1 MFLRLSGKIKYLWP
15 FLLIISVN
23 LVYLYYL
30 LIDSR
35 YFFYDD
41 FTGLTFSVP
50 RSYTQII
57 SDSLASRDIDRHKI
71 LGYMATKWLYS
82 NFGTNV
88 DAYFTFNFLIHTS
101 NSLLLF
107 LLLKRI
113 TNNVK
118 LSVILASV
126 FAYRFYLWWFS
137 NIHTL
142 MAAGFSFT
150 TIHLWLNY
158 IKSGKK
164 INYLWMWLILPLLVY
179 SYGPGFFVYPALLP
193 FTIFFNKNLV
203 LKKLLPLVPIIL
215 LLGIYFIF
223 YTQVGDSQLRFSD
236 PQGVYYRPLTVG
248 TFLNVHT
255 QYLHSLNRYIP
266 LSLLSLSLIS
276 LSLLLLNLSRT
287 RSVFL
292 LAAFLIAIAPNSFFL
307 NHTMFY
313 YLYFPITFILL
324 FFAEL
329 LQRRRW
335 LWALVIFLILFN
347 PVQGIYKILFR
358 IKHPSVHFE
367 KQAMAKIVRAAE
379 SVINNQVSQ
388 VRLSNWDVTP
398 NLNHAIDYQALPY
411 FLSSSKKFDYH
422 YSYSRDT
429 QILTLTPIR

>member
-203 LKKLLPLVPIIL
+203 LKKLLLLAPFII
-215 LLGIYFIF
+215 LLGIYFVF
-223 YTQVGDSQLRFSD
+223 YTRVGDSQLRFAD
-236 PQGVYYRPLTVG
+236 PQGNYYRPINLSTFMNVQSQYITAINSVIPFSNFALILITSILLFLSYIFPLSI
-248 TFLNVHT
+248 TFL
-255 QYLHSLNRYIP
+255 
-266 LSLLSLSLIS
+266 IS
-276 LSLLLLNLSRT
+276 Y
-287 RSVFL
+287 F
-292 LAAFLIAIAPNSFFL
+292 FAIAPNSFFP

-379 SVINNQVSQ
+379 SAINNQVNQ

-398 NLNHAIDYQALPY
+398 NLNHAMDYQALPY

>member
-1 MFLRLSGKIKYLWP
+1 
-15 FLLIISVN
+15 
-23 LVYLYYL
+23 
-30 LIDSR
+30 
-35 YFFYDD
+35 
-41 FTGLTFSVP
+41 
-50 RSYTQII
+50 
-57 SDSLASRDIDRHKI
+57 
-71 LGYMATKWLYS
+71 
-82 NFGTNV
+82 
-88 DAYFTFNFLIHTS
+88 
-101 NSLLLF
+101 
-107 LLLKRI
+107 
-113 TNNVK
+113 
-118 LSVILASV
+118 
-126 FAYRFYLWWFS
+126 
-137 NIHTL
+137 
-142 MAAGFSFT
+142 
-150 TIHLWLNY
+150 
-158 IKSGKK
+158 
-164 INYLWMWLILPLLVY
+164 LLVY

-203 LKKLLPLVPIIL
+203 LKKLLPLAPIIL

-329 LQRRRW
+329 L
-335 LWALVIFLILFN
+335 L
-347 PVQGIYKILFR
+347 QGIYKILFR